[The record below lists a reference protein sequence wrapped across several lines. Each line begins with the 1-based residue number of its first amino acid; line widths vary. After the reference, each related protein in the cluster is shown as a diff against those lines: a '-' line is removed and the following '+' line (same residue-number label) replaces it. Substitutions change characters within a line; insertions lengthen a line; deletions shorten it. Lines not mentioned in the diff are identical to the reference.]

1 MNEQRLRKRI
11 IETCLEMN
19 ASGLNRGTSG
29 NVSVRYNDGFLITP
43 SGLPYDEIYP
53 IDIVFMNFAGE
64 ATSRR
69 KPSSE
74 WRFHRDILAARPE
87 MNVVL
92 HTHSTFAT
100 TLACLHREVPPF
112 HYMIAVTGA
121 KKLRCAP
128 YATFGSQELSEN
140 AVAALHGSRACML
153 ANHGMIVLADD
164 LKATLRLG
172 LEVEGLCEQYW
183 RALQVGDPHI
193 LSDEEMD
200 RVLEKFKTYGVK
212 ANKNHTY

>member
-11 IETCLEMN
+11 IATCLEMN

-43 SGLPYDEIYP
+43 SGLPYDETYP
-53 IDIVFMNFAGE
+53 IDIVFVNFAGE
-64 ATSRR
+64 ATGRR

-74 WRFHRDILAARPE
+74 WRFHRDILKSRPE
-87 MNVVL
+87 VNVVL

-100 TLACLHREVPPF
+100 TLACIHKEVPSF

-121 KKLRCAP
+121 KKIRCAP

-140 AVAALHGSRACML
+140 AVAALHGSRACLL
-153 ANHGMIVLADD
+153 ANHGMIILADD
-164 LKATLRLG
+164 LKAALRLG

-183 RALQVGDPHI
+183 RALQAGEPHI
-193 LSDEEMD
+193 LSEEEMD
-200 RVLEKFKTYGVK
+200 HVLEKFKTYG
-212 ANKNHTY
+212 ATAQE